1 MRRWQ
6 ASRFSPRFLLGI
18 NLSQGSWSSG
28 PGAFL
33 SLPKYLGFLFAFLL
47 VAAAGVQASD
57 SPDPAYL
64 DELLRQAVE
73 LRFSDAGEGHLLLNY
88 RENLWKGFRSE
99 GAGRAFF
106 LGSTGK
112 PDPAAY
118 LEATF
123 GRFI

>member
-33 SLPKYLGFLFAFLL
+33 SLPKHLGFLFAFLL
-47 VAAAGVQASD
+47 VTAGVQASD
-57 SPDPAYL
+57 RADPAYL

-73 LRFSDAGEGHLLLNY
+73 LRLSDAREWHLLLQY
-88 RENLWKGFRSE
+88 REHLWKG
-99 GAGRAFF
+99 
-106 LGSTGK
+106 LWT
-112 PDPAAY
+112 
-118 LEATF
+118 EAE
-123 GRFI
+123 R